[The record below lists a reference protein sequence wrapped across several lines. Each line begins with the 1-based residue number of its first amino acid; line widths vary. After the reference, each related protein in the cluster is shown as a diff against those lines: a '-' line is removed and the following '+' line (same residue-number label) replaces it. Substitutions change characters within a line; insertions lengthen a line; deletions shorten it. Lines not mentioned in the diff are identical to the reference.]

1 MSLAHIFWSRWQ
13 CSNAKVSQQKAE
25 LVHTFNSEFNI
36 TDPRGHTGFS
46 SLGFHHTHTTSWAT
60 FTVKISAK
68 NTPHWWTKGDFT
80 LSLHASR
87 FFPHVHKLR
96 SKLHPGTYINTCFT
110 TLFFLSL
117 CLYHMTRLNQSWMDY
132 SSSKFDTESYPIT
145 NSFIPFPALQT
156 IFIWNSYKHTC
167 THAQSTNAPRSVE
180 LSAPE

>member
-110 TLFFLSL
+110 TLFFFILVSISYDEAQSVL
-117 CLYHMTRLNQSWMDY
+117 DGLFILQIWHWILPNNKQLHPFSRSADHLYLEQ
-132 SSSKFDTESYPIT
+132 
-145 NSFIPFPALQT
+145 LQT
-156 IFIWNSYKHTC
+156 HMHAPIIYKC
-167 THAQSTNAPRSVE
+167 T
-180 LSAPE
+180 